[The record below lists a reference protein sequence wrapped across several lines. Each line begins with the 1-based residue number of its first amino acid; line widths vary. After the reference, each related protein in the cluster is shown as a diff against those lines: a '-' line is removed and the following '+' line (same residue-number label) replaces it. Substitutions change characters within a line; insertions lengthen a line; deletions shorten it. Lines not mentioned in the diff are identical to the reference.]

1 MAVMQAALN
10 RLREE
15 QRALAEAMAGLAA
28 EQLQRRDHQA
38 ARRGLLNQMAADLG
52 ELADAVDLIE
62 AAMIVR
68 AGDR

>member
-1 MAVMQAALN
+1 MQAALN

-15 QRALAEAMAGLAA
+15 QRAVSEAMAALTA
-28 EQLQRRDHQA
+28 ERLHRRDHQA
-38 ARRGLLNQMAADLG
+38 ARRNLLNQMAAELG

-62 AAMIVR
+62 AETIVR